1 MSSAILTLI
10 GLYTYDHT
18 LFDNIELPDGIEKDL
33 VIDSI
38 IMRGGE
44 YEVMYPNPDLLKE
57 AIGSWSK
64 RWKNVF
70 YNWKRATDDMDDINP
85 LDNYDRY
92 EEWEDT
98 GTNQSHSIDV
108 MNGSGSTLGHD
119 SSNGSGNVTST
130 DKISADDSNSFVNK
144 TQNTQSNTTNITA
157 DTSTSSSTNTNSTA
171 DTNGTT
177 NSKHTGHLRGNIGI
191 TTSSTMYKE
200 FIEVMRDYGNIYEAI
215 AYVFCNAFVIPI
227 L

>member
-10 GLYTYDHT
+10 GLYSYDHT
-18 LFDNIELPDGIEKDL
+18 LFDNIDLPDGIEKDL

-38 IMRGGE
+38 IMRGGD

-57 AIGSWSK
+57 LIGSWSK
-64 RWKNVF
+64 QWKNVF
-70 YNWKRATDDMDDINP
+70 YNWKRATDDMNNINP

-98 GTNQSHSIDV
+98 GSSQSHAIDV
-108 MNGSGSTLGHD
+108 MNGTGSTSGSD
-119 SSNGSGNVTST
+119 STHGSANTNSVN
-130 DKISADDSNSFVNK
+130 KISADDVNDFVNK
-144 TQNTQSNTTNITA
+144 DRNEQDNSTDTSSS
-157 DTSTSSSTNTNSTA
+157 TSTSSHTNTNSTA

-177 NSKHTGHLRGNIGI
+177 NSKHTGHLRGNIGV
-191 TTSSTMYKE
+191 TTSATMYKE
-200 FIEVMRDYGNIYEAI
+200 FVEVMRQYGNIYDSI